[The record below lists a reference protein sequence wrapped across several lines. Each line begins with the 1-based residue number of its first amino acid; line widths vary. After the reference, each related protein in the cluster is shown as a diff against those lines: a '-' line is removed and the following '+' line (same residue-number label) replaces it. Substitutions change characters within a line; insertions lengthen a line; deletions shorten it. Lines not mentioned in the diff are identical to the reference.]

1 MPSHGFIVHA
11 NPTLREQL
19 VMNDGHA
26 QETLGTLVV
35 KMAKIGNIFRQGDGE
50 AMRGVIIRSLTAAEI
65 QALGPDVSVPH
76 GLLLPAPLTTADIQ
90 DFAEQQCDVVKL
102 RKLPSGNKY
111 EARPADFRA
120 DLAHR
125 FSRSRL
131 LALRPL
137 RGVSYTPI
145 LRNHGIIIDTPGYDA
160 ATQLWIVDDVP
171 ELDLPAVPSRAD
183 AEAGQALLES
193 LLTGHPF
200 EHDRDRVA
208 ALAQLMVPPLRA
220 SMQRSPLLVADANY
234 PRTGKDYLL
243 GTAALIGTGHRPTVY
258 TLSEN
263 REEQQK
269 RIGAALLL
277 GAPVV
282 SLNNLNG
289 RLDSDELAAYL
300 TEGGC
305 ITRAYATVGGAKWA
319 PNGNVIASS
328 GNNIMLGGDLPERG
342 LASRQDARMEQPGD
356 RKFLTSPHDEVRAAR
371 GKYLSAVF
379 TLARWPL
386 LGRDYPA
393 PDMAGSGGFDDF
405 DRLIRGPLLA
415 LTGIDPLERLSAPRQ
430 NQDSRLR
437 ASATRDKHGGYVSEH
452 ASCTEAPV
460 NRLEARQERQPRRP
474 ETRGSHRART
484 CHELCAGSHPPVGQ
498 ACRPRRR

>member
-1 MPSHGFIVHA
+1 M
-11 NPTLREQL
+11 
-19 VMNDGHA
+19 
-26 QETLGTLVV
+26 
-35 KMAKIGNIFRQGDGE
+35 
-50 AMRGVIIRSLTAAEI
+50 
-65 QALGPDVSVPH
+65 
-76 GLLLPAPLTTADIQ
+76 
-90 DFAEQQCDVVKL
+90 
-102 RKLPSGNKY
+102 
-111 EARPADFRA
+111 
-120 DLAHR
+120 
-125 FSRSRL
+125 
-131 LALRPL
+131 
-137 RGVSYTPI
+137 
-145 LRNHGIIIDTPGYDA
+145 
-160 ATQLWIVDDVP
+160 P

-430 NQDSRLR
+430 NQDLRLR